1 MTYVKASEDCGF
13 WQPLLVI
20 REWGLIG
27 EKWRMRKEKSKRNR
41 GFNRRV
47 IFNMAWCSIP
57 KDEMI
62 QMLSDVQV
70 RLRR

>member
-1 MTYVKASEDCGF
+1 
-13 WQPLLVI
+13 
-20 REWGLIG
+20 
-27 EKWRMRKEKSKRNR
+27 
-41 GFNRRV
+41 
-47 IFNMAWCSIP
+47 MAWCSIP